1 MPSTDPKIPFLKKTG
16 SHGLDADLNQAGI
29 PGKQP
34 DEALWN
40 SFRKG
45 SESGFIDIYNK
56 FFQTLYNYGRQL
68 SADPEL
74 SKDCI
79 QEVFLNLRK
88 RRDTLPKVSS
98 PKAYLLRSMRNMIIS
113 ELDKKN
119 KYRHTGIPE
128 DGLNFHVTPCYE
140 KLLIARQLSEAQIG
154 KIRKA
159 IADLT
164 RRQREIIYFFYYD
177 NLGYEEIRQIMGFS
191 SARAARNLLYRA
203 LKDVKNKLTHS

>member
-16 SHGLDADLNQAGI
+16 NHGLDADLNQAGI

-45 SESGFIDIYNK
+45 SESAFIDIYNK

-88 RRDTLPKVSS
+88 RRDALPNVSS
-98 PKAYLLRSMRNMIIS
+98 PKAYLLKSMRNMIIS

-140 KLLIARQLSEAQIG
+140 KLLITRQLSEAQVS

-159 IADLT
+159 IAELT
-164 RRQREIIYFFYYD
+164 RR
-177 NLGYEEIRQIMGFS
+177 
-191 SARAARNLLYRA
+191 
-203 LKDVKNKLTHS
+203 